1 MYNLLVSASD
11 TAWKDEAGNHTYERG
26 RVGTYTTNV
35 LQTSLKEKIGLLTES
50 PSVFSQE
57 IGNDAPVKLGW
68 IKKVEER
75 LSTVR
80 VHYEIARGLPT
91 LTLQQ
96 LRALEW
102 ELDIAKLE
110 LYNTHIAV
118 KDVDL
123 SEALITAGILTQQQ
137 ARSLSPGTASKEE
150 PLLHISPVVFRIPE
164 GDPDPKLAC
173 VMMPFAAQ
181 YDPVHE
187 ALKGAC
193 ADAGLRLER
202 VDSIWTEDVI
212 IDEIFSLLYRST
224 YVICDFSGQNS
235 NVFYEAG
242 IAHTLGRT
250 VIPIVQKADHIP
262 FDLRHRKYQ
271 LYKNDKDGL
280 TELRTAVAGRLKT
293 LIKNIKQGTPSRLV
307 VSRTQ
312 G

>member
-11 TAWKDEAGNHTYERG
+11 VAWKEQTGNLVYDRN

-35 LQTSLKEKIGLLTES
+35 LQTSLKNNIGLLVES

-57 IGNDAPVKLGW
+57 ISNGAPVKLGW
-68 IKKVEER
+68 IRKVEER
-75 LSTVR
+75 QSSVR
-80 VHYEIARGLPT
+80 VYYEIAKDLPI
-91 LTLQQ
+91 LTLEQ

-110 LYNTHIAV
+110 LYNTHVAV

-123 SEALITAGILTQQQ
+123 ADVLVTGGILTQAQ
-137 ARSLSPGTASKEE
+137 ANALSNNKSEKGGPRI
-150 PLLHISPVVFRIPE
+150 HISPVVFRIP
-164 GDPDPKLAC
+164 DQNPDPKLAC
-173 VMMPFAAQ
+173 VMMPFAKE
-181 YDPVHE
+181 YNPVHE
-187 ALKGAC
+187 ALKAAC
-193 ADAGLRLER
+193 EDAGVRLER

-224 YVICDFSGQNS
+224 YVICDFSGQSS

-250 VIPIVQKADHIP
+250 VIPIVQKPEHIP

-271 LYKNDKDGL
+271 HYTNDKEGL
-280 TELRTAVAGRLKT
+280 AELRTTVAGRLKT
-293 LIKNIKQGTPSRLV
+293 LIKNAK
-307 VSRTQ
+307 
-312 G
+312 